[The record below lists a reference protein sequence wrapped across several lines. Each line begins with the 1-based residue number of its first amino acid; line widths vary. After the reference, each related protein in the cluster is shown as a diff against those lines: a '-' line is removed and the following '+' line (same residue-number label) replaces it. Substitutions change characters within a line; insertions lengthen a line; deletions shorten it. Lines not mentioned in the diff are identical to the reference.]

1 MNSQQLLNGA
11 HYLSPVGL
19 WPDDDLTDGGHD
31 VGSGISKIDLHIGL
45 QSYLSEGKI
54 KIQANGVS
62 GGVEN
67 VESDFLLSSEGRML

>member
-1 MNSQQLLNGA
+1 MAVMTSV
-11 HYLSPVGL
+11 P
-19 WPDDDLTDGGHD
+19 
-31 VGSGISKIDLHIGL
+31 GSRRSIDLHIGL